1 MSAAAKPLHL
11 LIINPGSTSTKVALY
26 AYEPSPPTAH
36 PADNLHPVWDETL
49 NHDSAALARFPRIF
63 DQYPLRYQQIADLLR
78 AKGTSLADI
87 DAVIGRGG
95 LLRKQIVSA
104 PYLIDE
110 AMVEEMRTGDPS
122 GQRDH
127 ASNLGIILA
136 DQFAREASAAQG
148 RPIAAYIVESA
159 SVDEMIDV
167 ARVTGWP
174 QIERKS
180 LSHILSAKAA
190 ANRAAREIGKPYNQL
205 NLVVSHL
212 GGGISVTA
220 HRLGQQ
226 IDVNQA
232 LDGEGPFS
240 PERSGGLPVGD
251 LARICFSGEFSYAQI
266 RRMIAG
272 QGGLIAHLGTNDARE
287 VERRITVGDEHALL
301 IYRAMAYAIGKY
313 VGAMAAALGSKP
325 DALAFTGALAYSQML
340 IDWLRE
346 QLAWLAPI
354 YVYPGSDEMHALAAA
369 ALPALLGLEPAR
381 RYGE

>member
-1 MSAAAKPLHL
+1 VSSAAKPLHL

-26 AYEPSPPTAH
+26 AYEPTPPTDH
-36 PADNLHPVWDETL
+36 PADNLHPIWDETVS
-49 NHDSAALARFPRIF
+49 HDSTALARFPRVV
-63 DQYPLRYQQIADLLR
+63 DQYPLRYQQIAGLLR
-78 AKGTSLADI
+78 AKGTSLADV
-87 DAVIGRGG
+87 DAVVGRGG
-95 LLRKQIVSA
+95 LLRKPIASA
-104 PYLIDE
+104 AYLIDPP
-110 AMVEEMRTGDPS
+110 MVEEMRAGDPS

-148 RPIAAYIVESA
+148 RLIAAYIVESA

-167 ARVTGWP
+167 ARITGWP

-190 ANRAAREIGKPYNQL
+190 ANRAAREIGKPYRQL

-251 LARICFSGEFSYAQI
+251 LAHICFSGEFSYAQI

-272 QGGLIAHLGTNDARE
+272 QGGLVAHLGTNDARE
-287 VERRITVGDEHALL
+287 VERRIAVGDEHARL

-313 VGAMAAALGSKP
+313 VGAMAAALGNRP
-325 DALAFTGALAYSQML
+325 DALVFTGALAHSKLL
-340 IDWLRE
+340 IAWLRE

-354 YVYPGSDEMHALAAA
+354 YVYPGSDEMQALAAGV
-369 ALPALLGLEPAR
+369 LPVLLGLEQPL
-381 RYGE
+381 RY

>member
-1 MSAAAKPLHL
+1 MNI

-26 AYEPSPPTAH
+26 AYDATATGDH
-36 PADNLHPVWDETL
+36 PADHLHPIWDEAVS
-49 NHDSAALARFPRIF
+49 HGSAALARFSRIV

-78 AKGTSLADI
+78 AKGTQLGDI
-87 DAVIGRGG
+87 DAIVGRGG

-104 PYLIDE
+104 AYLID
-110 AMVEEMRTGDPS
+110 ATMVAEMQAGDPS

-136 DQFAREASAAQG
+136 AAFALESSAAQG
-148 RPIAAYIVESA
+148 RPVNAYIVESA

-167 ARVTGWP
+167 ARITGWP

-190 ANRAAREIGKPYNQL
+190 ANRAAREIGKPYPQL
-205 NLVVSHL
+205 NLVVTHL

-220 HRLGQQ
+220 HRLGLQ

-251 LARICFSGEFSYAQI
+251 LARICFSGEFSYEQI
-266 RRMIAG
+266 RHMIAG
-272 QGGLIAHLGTNDARE
+272 QGGLVAHLGTNDARE
-287 VERRITVGDEHALL
+287 VERRIAAGDEHAAL
-301 IYRAMAYAIGKY
+301 IYRAMAYAIAKY
-313 VGAMAAALGSKP
+313 CGAMAAALAVRP
-325 DALAFTGALAYSQML
+325 DALVFTGSLAHSKLLVDL
-340 IDWLRE
+340 IKE
-346 QLAWLAPI
+346 QIGWLAPI
-354 YVYPGSDEMHALAAA
+354 YVYPGTDEMQALASGV
-369 ALPALLGLEPAR
+369 LPALLGLAPTL
-381 RYGE
+381 RY